1 MKVCVDGKRQEL
13 SYIVNGVDN
22 SEVFVNEY
30 GSGIVFNEEMEMY
43 MMSQETFDWWTN
55 MFDMMQQV
63 DELEEELSPEMK
75 ETYHTEV
82 SGVDLEAT
90 VSQQLEW
97 LKTHICLQ

>member
-13 SYIVNGVDN
+13 SYVNGVDN
-22 SEVFVNEY
+22 AEFFVNEY
-30 GSGIVFNEEMEMY
+30 GSDIVFDEEMEMY
-43 MMSQETFDWWTN
+43 MMSQETFDWWTK

-75 ETYHTEV
+75 EMYHKVV
-82 SGVDLEAT
+82 SGVDLEDT

-97 LKTHICLQ
+97 LKTHFN